1 MSAYS
6 TLTDT
11 LGQQIVSPGIT
22 TNPEISLRVMKIHVS
37 ICFRER
43 KKSGCNI
50 SLSIIYNRDL
60 EPQDYC
66 KEQTWFFEASV
77 EKKNLSRPHIK
88 TKKKSY
94 VVAVY
99 LYYLLLM

>member
-6 TLTDT
+6 SLTDT

-22 TNPEISLRVMKIHVS
+22 TNPEISLRIMKIHVP
-37 ICFRER
+37 ICSTER
-43 KKSGCNI
+43 KKSGSNI

-66 KEQTWFFEASV
+66 KEQT
-77 EKKNLSRPHIK
+77 
-88 TKKKSY
+88 
-94 VVAVY
+94 
-99 LYYLLLM
+99 